1 MATAG
6 RSPSTGHFPVH
17 CSLPAHGGVCRR
29 SDVIPVFCAFKCP
42 APTSDIRPV
51 SQASTIT
58 RHSAR
63 QRASREWL
71 LEWGGHFPLLMWPL
85 VGPRSHRVGGDH
97 DERET
102 RHLWPGWGGP
112 NRVEGGTGREG
123 HQDTLYIKESIYI
136 LKRKKERMGG
146 REGGTLA
153 II

>member
-1 MATAG
+1 MLLDYIHRWIGSHVTWQQQVEALPRDTSQSTAVYLLTVG
-6 RSPSTGHFPVH
+6 YVAVQMSCLSSVH
-17 CSLPAHGGVCRR
+17 SNAP
-29 SDVIPVFCAFKCP
+29 P
-42 APTSDIRPV
+42 PTSDIRPV

-112 NRVEGGTGREG
+112 EWREELG
-123 HQDTLYIKESIYI
+123 VKVIKTHCI
-136 LKRKKERMGG
+136 LKNLF
-146 REGGTLA
+146 TF
-153 II
+153 